1 MLLRSIRC
9 FKPTLLQ
16 YSAARTSLSR
26 DIAQETRNLSVCS
39 AGMMN
44 PSRRF
49 STLEEDSDDELTR
62 TVLVLGSSG
71 ALGSSVA
78 NHLLQR
84 GVTVIG
90 ADILELPAD
99 FGYELNG
106 FISLQPNGDL
116 KRLTKDL
123 SSGIKLALENEKQN
137 GLDAIICAN
146 GGWQGDPPPPSQQ
159 ASSLRTS
166 MDVADEDEWQ
176 QEIERNAVEY
186 ATVVESMMHKNL
198 YPCVAA
204 AFAAQHYLNPGSLM
218 VAIGATAALSP
229 TPGMLG
235 YGLAKAATHHLVR
248 TLGASTGKS
257 LDSKSIRKQGR
268 SVRRQLP
275 ALDELSVVG
284 ILPTTIDTPMNRKNN
299 PKANFDEWTKP
310 TDIAREIGSWIEN
323 AHLRPHS
330 GSLVKVHPYDGEA
343 VFELV
348 R

>member
-1 MLLRSIRC
+1 MILVRTIRSSRA
-9 FKPTLLQ
+9 TLLQ
-16 YSAARTSLSR
+16 NSTAR
-26 DIAQETRNLSVCS
+26 RNIHALALCRSQVS
-39 AGMMN
+39 QNVRGVN
-44 PSRRF
+44 HHHTFRRF
-49 STLEEDSDDELTR
+49 STLEEEDELPR

-78 NHLLQR
+78 SHLLQR
-84 GVTVIG
+84 GMSVIG
-90 ADILELPAD
+90 ADVLDLPSD

-106 FISLQPNGDL
+106 FIALQPSGDL

-123 SSGIKLALENEKQN
+123 ARGIHLALKNEKQS
-137 GLDAIICAN
+137 GLDAIICVN
-146 GGWQGDPPPPSQQ
+146 GGWQGDPSLPLQQ
-159 ASSLRTS
+159 ASMRSSL
-166 MDVADEDEWQ
+166 DVADVDEWQ
-176 QEIERNAVEY
+176 QEMERNALQY
-186 ATVVESMMHKNL
+186 ATVVESMMHMNL

-204 AFAAQHYLNPGSLM
+204 SFASQHYLNPGSLM

-257 LDSKSIRKQGR
+257 LDSKSIRKTGR

-284 ILPTTIDTPMNRKNN
+284 ILPTTIDTPMNRKSN

-310 TDIAREIGSWIEN
+310 ADIAREIRSWIEN

-330 GSLVKVHPYDGEA
+330 GSLVKVHPYDGKA